1 MDNKVTF
8 DKKILEVLQN
18 TKSADY
24 PILRKH
30 YEDCLYNRN
39 L

>member
-1 MDNKVTF
+1 MDNKITF

-24 PILRKH
+24 SILRKH
-30 YEDCLYNRN
+30 YEDFV
-39 L
+39 

>member
-1 MDNKVTF
+1 MGNKVTF
-8 DKKILEVLQN
+8 DKKILQVLQS

-24 PILRKH
+24 PILRRH
-30 YEDCLYNRN
+30 YEDYLYNRN